1 MLEPLE
7 KAILVATDRLTR
19 GKFDST
25 DSNAIAA
32 ELRAEGHELPPKIP
46 YERLFLQLK
55 DRGYLVQATTRT
67 GGDGVIFVELTEQG
81 REVARG
87 ESDPAEEIWSD
98 ARRLFGSERFAKGYP
113 GAYAPW
119 ADAASRLLGDQP
131 ETQLA
136 QIGFNCR
143 DAVQAFADE
152 LQAHYPP
159 TEPDPEVTHTKNR
172 LRGVIETYKARIGE
186 RRTAVLDSML
196 TLWNADVDLIQRQTH
211 ANERAGNPLTVN
223 DGRRVVSLTMF
234 LMIEFAEIFD
244 EMDDGPSPATLGSE

>member
-1 MLEPLE
+1 M
-7 KAILVATDRLTR
+7 VAVDRLTR

-32 ELRAEGHELPPKIP
+32 ELCAEGHELPPVIP

-55 DRGYLVQATTRT
+55 EGGYFVQAMTRT
-67 GGDGVIFVELTEQG
+67 GGDGVIFVELTEYG
-81 REVARG
+81 REVARS
-87 ESDPAEEIWSD
+87 ESDPAEEIWSG
-98 ARRLFGSERFAKGYP
+98 ARRLLGSERFAKGYP

-131 ETQLA
+131 DSQLA

-152 LQAHYPP
+152 LQARYPP

-196 TLWNADVDLIQRQTH
+196 TLWDADVDLIQRQTH

-234 LMIEFAEIFD
+234 LMIEFATIFD